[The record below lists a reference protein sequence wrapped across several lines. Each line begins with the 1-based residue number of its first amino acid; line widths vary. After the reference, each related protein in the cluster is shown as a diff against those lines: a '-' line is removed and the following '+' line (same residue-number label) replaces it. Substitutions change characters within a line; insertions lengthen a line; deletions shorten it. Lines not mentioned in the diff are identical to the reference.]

1 MVNYAQDFII
11 SNECYYRMME
21 SKTRIIALPYEMEER
36 CVLSDIINEIPQK
49 SLCQMVVVG
58 AANYSYFEIA
68 KEYSMDY
75 VAVDPTGYRY
85 ICNSP
90 GCYRNSKYIPLDFG
104 EFESEELKKKRTIFI
119 FMFNVLAYIPN
130 PIVQINRYINPQD
143 IILIS
148 TWNNYNENAI
158 NIRSEYYDAVK
169 LETAPSLIK
178 CNISDFNCEQLKYFK
193 FSKRITKQIT
203 DYLIIYC

>member
-1 MVNYAQDFII
+1 
-11 SNECYYRMME
+11 
-21 SKTRIIALPYEMEER
+21 
-36 CVLSDIINEIPQK
+36 
-49 SLCQMVVVG
+49 
-58 AANYSYFEIA
+58 
-68 KEYSMDY
+68 
-75 VAVDPTGYRY
+75 
-85 ICNSP
+85 
-90 GCYRNSKYIPLDFG
+90 
-104 EFESEELKKKRTIFI
+104 
-119 FMFNVLAYIPN
+119 MFNVLAYIPN